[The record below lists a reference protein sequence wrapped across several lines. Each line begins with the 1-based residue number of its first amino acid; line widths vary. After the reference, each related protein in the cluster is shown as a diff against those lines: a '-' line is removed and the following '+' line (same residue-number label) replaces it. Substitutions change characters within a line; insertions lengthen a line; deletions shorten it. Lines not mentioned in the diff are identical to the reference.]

1 MAKKQTLAASMQA
14 KSGRLYAV
22 INIREDGKSK
32 AVWRAMGL
40 PDSVGKATAN
50 KAFRETVA
58 RFEDEYNERLLR
70 GDRPDADI
78 PIYTFLCAHL
88 TRMEKTLQESTVRS
102 YDTLVHGRI
111 KQHFTARPSITVGNL
126 RPKDIEEFYEF
137 LYSVGC
143 GENTV
148 LHYHTLMH
156 SAFKQAVKRER
167 IDVNPFDRID
177 RPKKQKYTADC
188 YSKEELTLL
197 LDVTRDETIYPAIM
211 LAGGLGVRRSEA
223 LGIRWSRINWE
234 EGTVLIDTKVI
245 DSKDASG
252 KGIAKAIEE
261 MKNKSSRRTLAIPT
275 PVMTMLKEQ
284 KEKQEMYRQ
293 LFRGSYDRTF
303 DDYVCTDQLGRL
315 IKPSYV
321 TSRYDR
327 ILKRYGLRKIRY
339 HDLRHTF
346 ASILIAEEVPLIN
359 VSKFLGHSGI
369 GTTANIYAHLDKE
382 GKQISADVIGNVLTG
397 K

>member
-1 MAKKQTLAASMQA
+1 MTKKQTLAASMQS

-22 INIREDGKSK
+22 INIREDGKTK
-32 AVWRAMGL
+32 AVWRALGL
-40 PDSVGKATAN
+40 PDTVGKAAAN

-58 RFEDEYNERLLR
+58 RFEDEYNKKLLR

-88 TRMEKTLQESTVRS
+88 ARVEKTLQESTVRS
-102 YDTLVHGRI
+102 YGTLVHGRI
-111 KQHFTARPSITVGNL
+111 KQHFNARPSLTVGNL
-126 RPKDIEEFYEF
+126 RPKDITEFYEY

-156 SAFKQAVKRER
+156 SAFKRAVKTER
-167 IDVNPFDRID
+167 IDVNPFDRIE
-177 RPKKQKYTADC
+177 RPKKEQYTANW
-188 YSKEELTLL
+188 YTKEELLLL
-197 LDVTRDETIYPAIM
+197 LDVTREETIYPAIM

-223 LGIRWSRINWE
+223 LGVRWSRINWE
-234 EGTVLIDTKVI
+234 DGTVLIDTKVI
-245 DSKDASG
+245 DSKDANG
-252 KGIAKAIEE
+252 KGIAKPVEE
-261 MKNKSSRRTLAIPT
+261 MKNKSSRRTLAIPM
-275 PVMTMLKEQ
+275 PVMAMLKEQ

-327 ILKRYGLRKIRY
+327 ILQKYGLRKIRY

-382 GKQISADVIGNVLTG
+382 GKQISADIIGNVLTG